1 MRKHWIKNQ
10 FMSGGSGQTINVV
23 NPATEEIVDTVPRG
37 NDADAN
43 AAVVAAYEAGAEWKF
58 VPGLEKAE
66 MMHEFARRLRS
77 KKEEVATL
85 LTKEGGK
92 PLIENLDEIEWVAA
106 CFDYYGEIGR
116 DYKGKVI
123 APVFR
128 HQINFT
134 VKEPYGVVVC
144 IVPWIYP
151 LLSMSWNVAA
161 ALAAGNTVVIK
172 PSEYTPLSTLAL
184 AEMFES
190 FPPGVVNIVAG
201 YGQEVGEALVK
212 HPKVAKI
219 AFTGGIDTGRRIA
232 VLAAEQ
238 LKKVSLELSGN
249 DPLIVCDDVDLD
261 VAARGSAWA
270 CYLNMGQVCTSV
282 ERIYVFES
290 IAGEFVR
297 RFVDFTKSLRIGNPL
312 GPDVDIGPMINE
324 TQRQKVEGKLARA
337 LAAGAK
343 LLCGGKRPA
352 YLTKGFYFEPAV
364 ITNVNHDMEI
374 MKTETFGPIAPIM
387 PVKDIKEAVR
397 LADDSEFG
405 LGASIYT
412 NNMEYAMYAMENI
425 HAGTFWIN
433 DPLTDNDAGPFGGMR
448 LSGQNRELGVE
459 GLDNFRDVKHVH
471 LDYKIE
477 GKSYWYPYKWE
488 KK

>member
-1 MRKHWIKNQ
+1 MFKHWINGE
-10 FMSGGSGQTINVV
+10 FVESASGQTFDVI
-23 NPATEEIVDTVPRG
+23 NPATEEVVDSAARG
-37 NDADAN
+37 NRADAN
-43 AAVVAAYEAGAEWKF
+43 LAAVSAYEAFADWRF

-66 MMHEFARRLRS
+66 KMHEFARRLRD
-77 KKEEVATL
+77 KKVEIAVL

-92 PLIENLDEIEWVAA
+92 PLLENLDEVEWVAA
-106 CFDYYGEIGR
+106 CFDYYAEVGR

-144 IVPWIYP
+144 IVPWNYP
-151 LLSMSWNVAA
+151 LLLMSWKVAS
-161 ALAAGNTVVIK
+161 ALVAGNTVVIK
-172 PSEYTPLSTLAL
+172 PSENAPLSMLAL
-184 AEMFES
+184 AEMFS
-190 FPPGVVNIVAG
+190 VFPKGVVNIVAG
-201 YGQEVGEALVK
+201 YGQEVGEPLVR
-212 HPKVAKI
+212 HPKVSKI
-219 AFTGGIDTGRRIA
+219 AFTGGINTGRKIA

-261 VAARGSAWA
+261 VAVRGAAWA
-270 CYLNMGQVCTSV
+270 CYLNMGQVCTSA

-290 IAGEFVR
+290 VAGEFVH
-297 RFVDFTKSLRIGNPL
+297 RFVEFARSLRIGNPM
-312 GPDVDIGPMINE
+312 GPDIDLGPMINSG
-324 TQRQKVEGKLARA
+324 QRRKIEEKIEQATR
-337 LAAGAK
+337 AGAMV
-343 LLCGGKRPA
+343 LYGGKRPA
-352 YLTKGFYFEPAV
+352 HLEKGYYYEPTV
-364 ITNVNHDMEI
+364 LTNVNHEMEI

-387 PVKDIKEAVR
+387 PVKDIEEAVR
-397 LADDSEFG
+397 LADDSDFG
-405 LGASIYT
+405 LGASIFT

-477 GKSYWYPYKWE
+477 SKSYWYPYKW
-488 KK
+488 K

>member
-1 MRKHWIKNQ
+1 MYKHWINGE
-10 FMSGGSGQTINVV
+10 FVESASGQTFDVV
-23 NPATEEIVDTVPRG
+23 NPATEEVVDSAARG
-37 NDADAN
+37 NRADAN
-43 AAVVAAYEAGAEWKF
+43 FAAVSAYEAFADWRF

-66 MMHEFARRLRS
+66 KMHEFARRLRE
-77 KKEEVATL
+77 KKVEIAVL

-92 PLIENLDEIEWVAA
+92 PLLENLDEVEWVAA
-106 CFDYYGEIGR
+106 CFDYYAEIGR

-123 APVFR
+123 SPVFR

-144 IVPWIYP
+144 IVPWNYP
-151 LLSMSWNVAA
+151 LLLMSWKVAS

-172 PSEYTPLSTLAL
+172 PSENTPLSTLAL
-184 AEMFES
+184 AEVFAV
-190 FPPGVVNIVAG
+190 FPKGVVNIVAG
-201 YGQEVGEALVK
+201 YGQEVGEPLVR
-212 HPKVAKI
+212 HPKVSKI
-219 AFTGGIDTGRRIA
+219 AFTGGINTGRKIA

-261 VAARGSAWA
+261 IAVRGAAWA
-270 CYLNMGQVCTSV
+270 CYLNMGQVCTSA

-290 IAGEFVR
+290 VAGEFVHK
-297 RFVDFTKSLRIGNPL
+297 FVEFAKSLRIGNPL
-312 GPDVDIGPMINE
+312 GPDIDLGPMINAG
-324 TQRQKVEGKLARA
+324 QRAKVEEKLGQAVR
-337 LAAGAK
+337 AGAMI
-343 LLCGGKRPA
+343 LYGGKRPA
-352 YLTKGFYFEPAV
+352 HLPKGYFYEPTV
-364 ITNVNHDMEI
+364 LTNVNHEMEI

-387 PVKDIKEAVR
+387 PVKDIEEAVR
-397 LADDSEFG
+397 LADDSDFG

-412 NNMEYAMYAMENI
+412 NNMEYAMYAMENV

-477 GKSYWYPYKWE
+477 QKSYWYPYKW
-488 KK
+488 K

>member
-1 MRKHWIKNQ
+1 MFKHWINGE
-10 FMSGGSGQTINVV
+10 FVESASGQTFDVI
-23 NPATEEIVDTVPRG
+23 NPATEEVVDTAARG
-37 NDADAN
+37 NRADAN
-43 AAVVAAYEAGAEWKF
+43 LAAVSAYEAFADWRF

-66 MMHEFARRLRS
+66 KMHEFARRLRD
-77 KKEEVATL
+77 KKVEIAVL

-92 PLIENLDEIEWVAA
+92 PLLENLDEVEWVAA
-106 CFDYYGEIGR
+106 CFDYYAEVGR

-144 IVPWIYP
+144 IVPWNYP
-151 LLSMSWNVAA
+151 LLLMSWKVAS
-161 ALAAGNTVVIK
+161 ALVAGNTVVIK
-172 PSEYTPLSTLAL
+172 PSENAPLSTLAL
-184 AEMFES
+184 AEMFS
-190 FPPGVVNIVAG
+190 VFPKGVVNIVAG
-201 YGQEVGEALVK
+201 YGQEVGEPLVR
-212 HPKVAKI
+212 HPKVSKI
-219 AFTGGIDTGRRIA
+219 AFTGGINTGRKIA
-232 VLAAEQ
+232 VPAAEQ

-261 VAARGSAWA
+261 VAVRGAAWA
-270 CYLNMGQVCTSV
+270 CYLNMGQVCTSA

-290 IAGEFVR
+290 VAGEFVH
-297 RFVDFTKSLRIGNPL
+297 RFVEFARSLRIGNPM
-312 GPDVDIGPMINE
+312 GPDIDLGPMINSG
-324 TQRQKVEGKLARA
+324 QRRKIEEKIEQATR
-337 LAAGAK
+337 AGAMV
-343 LLCGGKRPA
+343 LYGGKRPA
-352 YLTKGFYFEPAV
+352 HLEKGYYYEPTV
-364 ITNVNHDMEI
+364 LTNVNHEMEI

-387 PVKDIKEAVR
+387 PVKDIEEAVR
-397 LADDSEFG
+397 LADDSDFG
-405 LGASIYT
+405 LGASIFT

-477 GKSYWYPYKWE
+477 PKPYWYPYKW
-488 KK
+488 K

>member
-1 MRKHWIKNQ
+1 MYKHWINGE
-10 FMSGGSGQTINVV
+10 FVESASGQIFDVM
-23 NPATEEIVDTVPRG
+23 NPATEEVVDSAARG
-37 NDADAN
+37 NRADAN
-43 AAVVAAYEAGAEWKF
+43 LAAVSAYEAFADWRF

-66 MMHEFARRLRS
+66 KMHEFARRLRE
-77 KKEEVATL
+77 KKIEIAVL

-92 PLIENLDEIEWVAA
+92 PLLENLDEVEWVAA
-106 CFDYYGEIGR
+106 CFDYYAEVGR

-123 APVFR
+123 SPVSR

-144 IVPWIYP
+144 IVPWNYP
-151 LLSMSWNVAA
+151 LLLMSWKVAA
-161 ALAAGNTVVIK
+161 ALVAGNTVVIK
-172 PSEYTPLSTLAL
+172 PSENTPLSTLAL
-184 AEMFES
+184 AEMFS
-190 FPPGVVNIVAG
+190 VFPKGVVNIVAG
-201 YGQEVGEALVK
+201 YGQEVGEPLVR
-212 HPKVAKI
+212 HPKVTKI
-219 AFTGGIDTGRRIA
+219 AFTGGINTGRKIA
-232 VLAAEQ
+232 ILAAEQ

-261 VAARGSAWA
+261 VAVRGAAWA
-270 CYLNMGQVCTSV
+270 CYLNMGQVCTSA

-290 IAGEFVR
+290 VAGEFVHK
-297 RFVDFTKSLRIGNPL
+297 FVEFAKSLRIGNPL
-312 GPDVDIGPMINE
+312 GPDIDLGPMVNAA
-324 TQRQKVEGKLARA
+324 QRAKVEEKLAQAVRS
-337 LAAGAK
+337 GAMI
-343 LLCGGKRPA
+343 LCGGKRPTHLQRG
-352 YLTKGFYFEPAV
+352 YFYEPTV

-387 PVKDIKEAVR
+387 PVKDIEEAAR
-397 LADDSEFG
+397 LADDSDFG
-405 LGASIYT
+405 LGATIYT
-412 NNMEYAMYAMENI
+412 NNMEYAMFAMENI

-477 GKSYWYPYKWE
+477 AKPYWYPYKW
-488 KK
+488 K

>member
-1 MRKHWIKNQ
+1 MFKHWINGE
-10 FMSGGSGQTINVV
+10 FVESASGQTFDVI
-23 NPATEEIVDTVPRG
+23 NPATEELVDSAARG
-37 NDADAN
+37 NRADAN
-43 AAVVAAYEAGAEWKF
+43 LAAVSAYEAFAEWRF
-58 VPGLEKAE
+58 VPRLEKAE
-66 MMHEFARRLRS
+66 KMHEFARRLRE
-77 KKEEVATL
+77 KKDEIASL

-92 PLIENLDEIEWVAA
+92 PLLENLDEVEWVAA
-106 CFDYYGEIGR
+106 CFDYYAEVGR

-123 APVFR
+123 SPVFR

-144 IVPWIYP
+144 IVPWNYP
-151 LLSMSWNVAA
+151 LLLMSWKVAS
-161 ALAAGNTVVIK
+161 ALVSGNTVVIK
-172 PSEYTPLSTLAL
+172 PSENTPLSTLAL
-184 AEMFES
+184 AEMFAV
-190 FPPGVVNIVAG
+190 FPKGVVNIVAG
-201 YGQEVGEALVK
+201 YGQEVGEPLVR
-212 HPKVAKI
+212 HPKVSKI
-219 AFTGGIDTGRRIA
+219 AFTGGINTGRKIA

-261 VAARGSAWA
+261 VAVRGAAWA
-270 CYLNMGQVCTSV
+270 CYLNMGQVCTSA

-290 IAGEFVR
+290 VAGEFVHK
-297 RFVDFTKSLRIGNPL
+297 FVEFAKSLRIGNPMGPDIDL
-312 GPDVDIGPMINE
+312 GPMVNAG
-324 TQRQKVEGKLARA
+324 QRAKVEEKLERARR
-337 LAAGAK
+337 AGAMI
-343 LLCGGKRPA
+343 LCGGKQPA
-352 YLTKGFYFEPAV
+352 DLTKGYFYEPTV
-364 ITNVNHDMEI
+364 LTNVNHDMEI

-387 PVKDIKEAVR
+387 PVKDIEEAVR
-397 LADDSEFG
+397 LADDSDFG

-477 GKSYWYPYKWE
+477 TKSYWYPYKW
-488 KK
+488 K